1 MQSTPGA
8 AARVALVHDFLIG
21 VRGAERVFFDICT
34 LYPDADVFSPIYD
47 ERGTEGRL
55 SGRRVHTSFLQRL
68 RPGQRTFRKLMPL
81 YPAAM
86 RSFDLTGYDL
96 VISSSSAWAHAVH
109 VDPDATHVCYCH
121 NPFRYAWNER
131 DRTLAE
137 RRDPVTRAVLDVLLE
152 RWRAWD
158 RQAARR
164 VDRYVTNSGT
174 TQRRILA
181 YLGRDSTVVYPP
193 VETHRFTPGDVGDGY
208 VLLSALMSHKRIGV
222 AIEAFNALRL
232 PLTIVGDGPDGCRLR
247 SLSGP
252 TIRFAGRVDDAEAA
266 RLLTG
271 ARAVIVTS
279 VEEFGIAAV
288 EAQAAGRPVIAAG
301 GGGALETVVEGVTGR
316 LWEGGAEELSAAVAD
331 FDALAVDPAACVAN
345 ARRFDAAIFRERF
358 PVEVEQAR
366 RGQSQFQPYGSIG
379 AAPNGASADGAGAY
393 PGVRGTRIS

>member
-1 MQSTPGA
+1 
-8 AARVALVHDFLIG
+8 VALVHDFLIG
-21 VRGAERVFFDICT
+21 VRGAERVFFEICA

-86 RSFDLTGYDL
+86 RSFDLSGYDL
-96 VISSSSAWAHAVH
+96 VISSSSAWAHAVR

-164 VDRYVTNSGT
+164 IDRYVTNSGT

-193 VETHRFTPGDVGDGY
+193 VETHRFAPGEVGDRY
-208 VLLSALMSHKRIGV
+208 VVLSALMSHKRIEL
-222 AIEAFNALRL
+222 AIGAFNALRL

-247 SLSGP
+247 SLAGP
-252 TIRFAGRVDDAEAA
+252 TIQFAGRVDDLEAA
-266 RLLTG
+266 RLLAS

-316 LWEGGAEELSAAVAD
+316 LWEGGARELAAAVTD
-331 FDALAVDPAACVAN
+331 FDALGVDPAACVAN
-345 ARRFDAAIFRERF
+345 ARRFDSAIFRERF
-358 PVEVEQAR
+358 PDEVEQAR
-366 RGQSQFQPYGSIG
+366 RGQLELQPYGSNG
-379 AAPNGASADGAGAY
+379 ASPNGASVNGAGAY
-393 PGVRGTRIS
+393 PGVRGTRTS